1 MQNVYVSIRGITTIL
16 NRFRMVVWSMLF
28 SEDEYSVEV
37 QSGDPANTEVI
48 DLDIVNNTNENL

>member
-1 MQNVYVSIRGITTIL
+1 
-16 NRFRMVVWSMLF
+16 MLF

-37 QSGDPANTEVI
+37 RSGDPANTEVI